1 MAGRLFLQPHLAP
14 TIQKLER
21 YEFAKIWASASS
33 HLSLQLALHQVVR
46 IPGIGTFA
54 VVTKRVALSEQD
66 LVMVERPVFQLE
78 QAVAQDHELRCGCI
92 DIPGRQ
98 DVEQL
103 PFAQIASENAVSE
116 GTVQLYMKRTT
127 HLFHACLE
135 NRENVAIIWRDVGM
149 LIVQGKD
156 IKMRFYLDFLE
167 RLNGSG
173 KMLQALLEMPEMRDS
188 VISRHDT
195 AASQTSSGRVMVL
208 PWYQLETVPKM
219 PVLIDL
225 PGRVPRRGDGSGK
238 KEDVAEKRLL
248 RRARLSPNRL
258 PALPVKPEQG
268 QKAEGSEPRARQL
281 PAVQRSC
288 LKEKEEKGKLPPL
301 VGPGTV
307 DFIAR
312 AMERREKREKKKREK
327 KKKKKEE
334 QLPQYIRKFL
344 EEEEKKK
351 KEAAAAEKRKQHSAG
366 AMKAK
371 AEAEKETPS
380 VTGKGEQP
388 KEMQRIQESSSSE
401 CSSDSS
407 PSSVESDESSCDQ
420 LEIRTIMENWEDAG
434 EEPPT
439 VPEDNSVP
447 PKRSL
452 SPRTDRALREV
463 VTCILGQVARKRRG
477 ERDEQLDLQDKLQC
491 ELAVLRWERSGK
503 EAGSSQRLRE
513 AAPQAAP
520 PARPGER
527 RAGPAQ
533 PRECTEEG
541 RRKLWDSLR
550 SKIEQKRSSGT
561 AKGLEKRARATGG
574 PEFAKIWA
582 SASSHLSLQLALHQ
596 VGLTSSSPSHPDE
609 R

>member
-1 MAGRLFLQPHLAP
+1 MTGLSLVLP
-14 TIQKLER
+14 
-21 YEFAKIWASASS
+21 EFAKIWASASS
-33 HLSLQLALHQVVR
+33 HLSLQLALHQAVR

-66 LVMVERPVFQLE
+66 LVIVERPVFQLE

-116 GTVQLYMKRTT
+116 GTVQLYMKRTA

-156 IKMRFYLDFLE
+156 VKMRFYLDFLE

-219 PVLIDL
+219 PTLIDL
-225 PGRVPRRGDGSGK
+225 PGRVQG

-312 AMERREKREKKKREK
+312 AMERREKKKRE
-327 KKKKKEE
+327 KKKKEE
-334 QLPQYIRKFL
+334 QLPPYIRKFL

-351 KEAAAAEKRKQHSAG
+351 KEAAVAEKRKQHSAG

-371 AEAEKETPS
+371 AKAEKETRS
-380 VTGKGEQP
+380 VKGKGEQP

-407 PSSVESDESSCDQ
+407 PSSVESDESSCDL
-420 LEIRTIMENWEDAG
+420 LEIRTIMENWEEAG

-477 ERDEQLDLQDKLQC
+477 ERDEQLDLQDRLQC
-491 ELAVLRWERSGK
+491 K
-503 EAGSSQRLRE
+503 
-513 AAPQAAP
+513 
-520 PARPGER
+520 
-527 RAGPAQ
+527 
-533 PRECTEEG
+533 T
-541 RRKLWDSLR
+541 
-550 SKIEQKRSSGT
+550 EQKRSSGT
-561 AKGLEKRARATGG
+561 AKGLEKRAGATGG

>member
-14 TIQKLER
+14 TIKKLEG

-33 HLSLQLALHQVVR
+33 HLSLQLALHQTSSLPPSPLFQAVR

-66 LVMVERPVFQLE
+66 LVIVERPVFQLE

-98 DVEQL
+98 DFEQL

-116 GTVQLYMKRTT
+116 GTVQLYMKRTA

-156 IKMRFYLDFLE
+156 VKMRFYLDFLE

-219 PVLIDL
+219 PTLIDL
-225 PGRVPRRGDGSGK
+225 PGRVQA

-312 AMERREKREKKKREK
+312 AMERREK
-327 KKKKKEE
+327 
-334 QLPQYIRKFL
+334 
-344 EEEEKKK
+344 
-351 KEAAAAEKRKQHSAG
+351 
-366 AMKAK
+366 
-371 AEAEKETPS
+371 
-380 VTGKGEQP
+380 
-388 KEMQRIQESSSSE
+388 ESSSSE

-407 PSSVESDESSCDQ
+407 PSSVESDESSCDL
-420 LEIRTIMENWEDAG
+420 LEIRTIMENWEEAG

-491 ELAVLRWERSGK
+491 K
-503 EAGSSQRLRE
+503 
-513 AAPQAAP
+513 
-520 PARPGER
+520 
-527 RAGPAQ
+527 
-533 PRECTEEG
+533 T
-541 RRKLWDSLR
+541 
-550 SKIEQKRSSGT
+550 EQKRSSGT
-561 AKGLEKRARATGG
+561 AKGLEKRAGATGG
-574 PEFAKIWA
+574 PATELEAAESQTDLEAGISETMEAAKAAVQCSRLWDDSLLSQGVEEKLQYLGQKLQYLA
-582 SASSHLSLQLALHQ
+582 QRVAHLP
-596 VGLTSSSPSHPDE
+596 LTVTSPM
-609 R
+609 RAT

>member
-1 MAGRLFLQPHLAP
+1 MLCSEEEKAERGSTTAP
-14 TIQKLER
+14 RRVKVEEEKEEKEEEEEEEEEEEKKKESREEEEEAFCGKQESHQ
-21 YEFAKIWASASS
+21 FAKIWASASS
-33 HLSLQLALHQVVR
+33 HLSLQLALHQTSSLPPSPLFQAVR

-66 LVMVERPVFQLE
+66 LVIMERPVFQLE

-116 GTVQLYMKRTT
+116 GTVQLYMKRTA

-156 IKMRFYLDFLE
+156 VKMRFYLDFLE

-219 PVLIDL
+219 PTLIDL
-225 PGRVPRRGDGSGK
+225 PGRVQG

-312 AMERREKREKKKREK
+312 AMERREKKKREK
-327 KKKKKEE
+327 KKKEK
-334 QLPQYIRKFL
+334 QLPPYIRKFL

-351 KEAAAAEKRKQHSAG
+351 KEAAVAEKRKQHSAG

-371 AEAEKETPS
+371 AKAEKETRS
-380 VTGKGEQP
+380 VKGKGEQP

-407 PSSVESDESSCDQ
+407 PSSVESDESSCDL
-420 LEIRTIMENWEDAG
+420 LEIRTIMENWEEAG

-491 ELAVLRWERSGK
+491 K
-503 EAGSSQRLRE
+503 
-513 AAPQAAP
+513 
-520 PARPGER
+520 
-527 RAGPAQ
+527 
-533 PRECTEEG
+533 T
-541 RRKLWDSLR
+541 
-550 SKIEQKRSSGT
+550 EQKRSSGT
-561 AKGLEKRARATGG
+561 AKGLEKRAGATGG